1 MLKIG
6 VAQADFKLA
15 DREANLEIIHKLLGE
30 AGQAG
35 VDVLALPELANSGY
49 NFEST
54 AEAESVAEVAD
65 EGPACRLLREWS
77 AANRLVVSG
86 LCERAGGGLY
96 NSAVVYANG
105 HLKTIYRK
113 AHLFGNESAFFRRG
127 SEKAPVVGFRGQ
139 RLGVMICFDWFFP
152 EMARSLALRGA
163 QIILHPANLVLPY
176 CQKAMLT
183 RSLENRIF
191 TATANRTGSER
202 GLSFS
207 GLSQITS
214 PTGELLTQA
223 GDKFSGV
230 VWVEV
235 DLNKADDKW
244 VTRQNHLFNDRRLEL
259 YDDLCQADREQP

>member
-15 DREANLEIIHKLLGE
+15 QREANLEILRKLLAE
-30 AGQAG
+30 AGKAG
-35 VDVLALPELANSGY
+35 VDVLVLPELANSGY
-49 NFEST
+49 NFESM
-54 AEAESVAEVAD
+54 AEAEALAEVVD
-65 EGPACRLLREWS
+65 EGPACSLLRDWS
-77 AANRLVVSG
+77 AAGRLVVSG
-86 LCERAGGGLY
+86 LCERGADVLY
-96 NSAVVYANG
+96 NSAVVYADG
-105 HLKTIYRK
+105 RLEAVYHKV
-113 AHLFGNESAFFRRG
+113 HLFANEGTFFQPGNE
-127 SEKAPVVGFRGQ
+127 KPPVVNFHRQ

-202 GLSFS
+202 GLAFS

-223 GDKFSGV
+223 GDKFTGV

-235 DLNKADDKW
+235 DLDRADDKW
-244 VTRQNHLFNDRRLEL
+244 VTQQNHLFNDRRPEL
-259 YDDLCQADREQP
+259 YDDLCVPKI